1 MAAALPVTKLAG
13 LLVKTLAKP
22 LAKRI
27 KHDFSRFPVTQT
39 LLIRVGQTTHALTS
53 RLTIWSAGYKVRS
66 ITPLEQEKACG
77 SDDSCP
83 HVKIDDLDAGY
94 KVRSI
99 TPLEQEKAM
108 SKGAD
113 FLGESIVFLVGG
125 GVVVWEYN
133 LSKEKEKKKE
143 EKRLRQMDEDRDRL
157 QAKLNAL
164 DKRLAALERVMKANA
179 RPLVLFGG
187 ERYVEPDHVVP
198 IDDTKITSREDHI
211 LVENMPS
218 ERERET
224 IDIRGLV
231 GDMEKGI
238 SDPGKTWSVNAGKK
252 QEKGEGEGK
261 ISTPSRRWNWWP
273 F

>member
-1 MAAALPVTKLAG
+1 
-13 LLVKTLAKP
+13 
-22 LAKRI
+22 
-27 KHDFSRFPVTQT
+27 
-39 LLIRVGQTTHALTS
+39 
-53 RLTIWSAGYKVRS
+53 
-66 ITPLEQEKACG
+66 
-77 SDDSCP
+77 
-83 HVKIDDLDAGY
+83 
-94 KVRSI
+94 VRSI